1 MSDTGALIFLIGRI
15 LFPLGVLI
23 AGTTF
28 HIGKSSMAEGYAKQI
43 GFPVSAVAGWPTGLW
58 MTAGSLSVMLGI
70 WGDVG
75 ALMIAAFV
83 VPAAAWFHRFW
94 AMDDPQQKMTQNA
107 FFFRNVA
114 LLGGSLILFAVFA
127 TVGHDLSFT
136 LTDPLFDLR

>member
-1 MSDTGALIFLIGRI
+1 MSDAAAVIFLIGRI
-15 LFPLGVLI
+15 LFPLGILI
-23 AGTTF
+23 SGVTF
-28 HIGKSSMAEGYAKQI
+28 HIAQSPMAVGYAKQT
-43 GFPVSAVAGWPTGLW
+43 GFPVPAVAGWVTGVW
-58 MTAGSLSVMLGI
+58 MTAGSLSVILGV

-94 AMDDPQQKMTQNA
+94 AIDDPQQKMTQNA
-107 FFFRNVA
+107 YFFRNVA

>member
-1 MSDTGALIFLIGRI
+1 MSDSAALIFLLGRI

-28 HIGKSSMAEGYAKQI
+28 HIGKSSMAEGYAKQT
-43 GFPVSAVAGWPTGLW
+43 GFPASAIAGWPTGVW
-58 MTAGSLSVMLGI
+58 MTVGSSSVIFGV

-75 ALMIAAFV
+75 ALMIGAFV
-83 VPAAAWFHRFW
+83 VVAAAWFHRFW
-94 AMDDPQQKMTQNA
+94 AMEDPQQKMTQNA

-127 TVGHDLSFT
+127 AAGHDLSFT